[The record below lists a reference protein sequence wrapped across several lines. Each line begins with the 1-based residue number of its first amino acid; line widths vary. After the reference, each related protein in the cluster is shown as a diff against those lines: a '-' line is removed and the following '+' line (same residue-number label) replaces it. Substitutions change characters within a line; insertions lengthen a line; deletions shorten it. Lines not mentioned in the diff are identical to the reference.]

1 MKNLMTFF
9 RLLVVEHFQALIIPN
24 LTVVNLTLIDLPGL
38 TKVAVGKFHAYY
50 LNIQDVLFSVISYL
64 EKLTNL
70 YGFPEGQPD
79 SIVGDIENMVRSF
92 IEKVILFLLSSNLLT
107 LNAQT
112 FLIRKYL
119 SALMFTI

>member
-1 MKNLMTFF
+1 M
-9 RLLVVEHFQALIIPN
+9 
-24 LTVVNLTLIDLPGL
+24 TVVNLTLIDLPGL

-50 LNIQDVLFSVISYL
+50 LDIQDVLLPVFSFL

-92 IEKVILFLLSSNLLT
+92 IEKVILLLLASNLLT
-107 LNAQT
+107 LYAQT
-112 FLIRKYL
+112 FLSSK
-119 SALMFTI
+119 